1 MCVLTKTKNSGQKKK
16 APIENVYDLH
26 AHFAAHIL
34 WLPIWK
40 LRAAHWHC
48 AMMSSIQIFITTNM
62 YILHI
67 RMRAAQSGQYCRH
80 PSTHTVPAHIWPP
93 ILFIIDC
100 ICAIRGSESIYR
112 KPMHIALC
120 NGFCW
125 RVSIYRAFY
134 TGEMFFIMWTRTAHV
149 LHFRFLHVNLVGLC

>member
-1 MCVLTKTKNSGQKKK
+1 
-16 APIENVYDLH
+16 
-26 AHFAAHIL
+26 
-34 WLPIWK
+34 
-40 LRAAHWHC
+40 
-48 AMMSSIQIFITTNM
+48 MSSIQIFITTNM

-134 TGEMFFIMWTRTAHV
+134 TGEMFFIMWTHRACTSLSFFACKFSWSLLEHRRILRGPKYV
-149 LHFRFLHVNLVGLC
+149 LFIYSPSILLIEL